1 MVETLSNRLPEI
13 EIDYNE
19 PFKGD
24 RLSRAQYAV
33 TLANIV
39 NAYSE
44 TGCVLSVNGEWGTGK
59 TTFIKMWQAYLMQH
73 KYRTIY
79 FNAWE
84 TDYIEDPLISMLG
97 EIKNIIGDDEKFKKV
112 SSSIGRILLSI
123 GKSFIKNKAGVDID
137 DITEDV
143 KKQIE
148 AYSQQKTTLNEFKKA
163 LVEYVAYVDEDE
175 QLPMIFI
182 IDELDRCNPTF
193 AVKVLERIKHLFD
206 IPNIIFVLPIS
217 KKQFE
222 CSIQGYY
229 GSDKI
234 DAKNYLRRFIDLE
247 FELPEPDYESFYQL
261 LYEHYRFNE
270 FFKEKFDKGNH
281 HVRDGI
287 ELFKSMVLKLCKHKK
302 IELRTLDKM
311 FVLCRLVATEINGSE
326 LDEMDLFFLLCY
338 LKIYEYEL
346 YCDIKNHR
354 LKLQDLIKRF
364 ETVFPRQLLT
374 ADNTYSL
381 DHHSFLY
388 AIASLLY
395 AYNQLNSVV
404 YEDGVLPT
412 VKAPEVNLTC
422 SIIDKTKLEEGLK
435 YATTHIS
442 RWASIS
448 DITDKIDL
456 LRIR

>member
-1 MVETLSNRLPEI
+1 
-13 EIDYNE
+13 
-19 PFKGD
+19 
-24 RLSRAQYAV
+24 
-33 TLANIV
+33 
-39 NAYSE
+39 
-44 TGCVLSVNGEWGTGK
+44 
-59 TTFIKMWQAYLMQH
+59 MWQAYLMQH

-261 LYEHYRFNE
+261 LYDHYRFNE
-270 FFKEKFDKGNH
+270 FFKEKYDKGNY
-281 HVRDGI
+281 HVRDSI
-287 ELFKSMVLKLCKHKK
+287 DLFKSMVLKLCKHKK

-311 FVLCRLVATEINGSE
+311 FVLCRLVATEVNGSE
-326 LDEMDLFFLLCY
+326 L
-338 LKIYEYEL
+338 
-346 YCDIKNHR
+346 
-354 LKLQDLIKRF
+354 
-364 ETVFPRQLLT
+364 
-374 ADNTYSL
+374 A
-381 DHHSFLY
+381 
-388 AIASLLY
+388 
-395 AYNQLNSVV
+395 
-404 YEDGVLPT
+404 
-412 VKAPEVNLTC
+412 
-422 SIIDKTKLEEGLK
+422 
-435 YATTHIS
+435 
-442 RWASIS
+442 
-448 DITDKIDL
+448 
-456 LRIR
+456 

>member
-13 EIDYNE
+13 KIDYNN

-24 RLSRAQYAV
+24 RLGRAQYAV

-73 KYRTIY
+73 KFRTIY

-84 TDYIEDPLISMLG
+84 TDYIEDPLISLLG
-97 EIKNIIGDDEKFKKV
+97 ELKSIIGDNEKFKKV
-112 SSSIGRILLSI
+112 SSSIGRILLSM
-123 GKSFIKNKAGVDID
+123 GKSIIRNKAGVDID
-137 DITEDV
+137 DVTDEV
-143 KKQIE
+143 KKQLDE
-148 AYSQQKTTLNEFKKA
+148 YSLQKTTFNDFKKA
-163 LVEYVAYVDEDE
+163 LVEYVADVDEDE
-175 QLPMIFI
+175 QLPVIFI
-182 IDELDRCNPTF
+182 VDELDRCNPRF
-193 AVKVLERIKHLFD
+193 AVNVLERIKHLFD

-217 KKQFE
+217 KKQLE

-270 FFKEKFDKGNH
+270 FFKEKYDKGNH

-311 FVLCRLVATEINGSE
+311 FVLCRLVATEVNGSE
-326 LDEMDLFFLLCY
+326 LAQMDLFFLLCY
-338 LKIYEYEL
+338 LKIYEYDL

-388 AIASLLY
+388 TIASLLY
-395 AYNQLNSVV
+395 AYNQLNSVL
-404 YEDGVLPT
+404 YEDGILPS
-412 VKAPEVNLTC
+412 VKATEVNLTC

-435 YATTHIS
+435 YATTHDMHWS
-442 RWASIS
+442 SIC